1 MTFKELKKKI
11 SGLILSSEQTE
22 LKELLHDKPF
32 WIWDATVHRLEDS
45 RTEGCCCFNHIVGLP
60 IKNKN
65 EKPLFDYEKRLYDA
79 LLIPDYENLLK
90 HNFKHRHLWVKK
102 ATGLGVTEFMLR
114 LMAWL
119 CLKDDSFHNSQMCIV
134 TGPNIEISIKLIRRL
149 KAIFEPKLGVT
160 FQNKE
165 TVIELNGCTI
175 EAYPSNHLDAYR
187 ALDNPKF
194 IFIDEADFFR
204 KGEQE
209 DVRHVSERYIAKSDP
224 YIVMVSTPNAPG
236 GLFETIERETENS
249 CLYKRI
255 CLDYTYGLNRIYSQE
270 EIDKAKASPSFERE
284 YNLKYLGL
292 IGNVFHLKD
301 IEKAMTEYDIENED
315 INYYASKSMGVDP
328 GFGSSAF
335 GIVVT
340 RLVNGKIQ
348 VVFADEYERP
358 DYNEML
364 NKIFGLVTEYDIDHI
379 YVDGSNP
386 EIISNIKR
394 GLGERSR
401 AELYGPL
408 IERARKYGRPLENY
422 MRVIPVHFGREHK
435 ELLAHCKMMLE
446 KDCLEIH
453 PKFDK
458 LRIALRTAIENGE
471 GNLDKEATSHDDVF
485 DAFRLAVKSY
495 TFTNQ

>member
-1 MTFKELKKKI
+1 MTFKDLKKKL
-11 SGLILSSEQTE
+11 SGHQLSSEQTE
-22 LKELLHDKPF
+22 LTELLDEKPF
-32 WIWDATVHRLEDS
+32 WIWDETAHRLEDS
-45 RTEGCCCFNHIVGLP
+45 RTYGYCCFNHIVGLP
-60 IKNKN
+60 TKNKTEN
-65 EKPLFDYEKRLYDA
+65 PLFDYEKKLFDA
-79 LLIPDYENLLK
+79 LLISDCENPLK
-90 HNFKHRHLWVKK
+90 HTFKHKHLWVKK
-102 ATGLGVTEFMLR
+102 ATGLGVTEFVLR
-114 LMAWL
+114 LIAWL
-119 CLKDDSFHNSQMCIV
+119 CLKDNSFSNSQMCIV
-134 TGPNIEISIKLIRRL
+134 TGPNIEIAIKLIKRL
-149 KAIFEPKLGVT
+149 KAIFEPKLGLV
-160 FQNKE
+160 FHSKE

-236 GLFETIERETENS
+236 GLFETIEREPENA
-249 CLYKRI
+249 CIYKRV

-292 IGNVFHLKD
+292 IGNVFHTRD
-301 IEKAMTEYDIENED
+301 IDNTIAEYDIENKP
-315 INYYASKSMGVDP
+315 INEYAVKSMGVDP

-348 VVFADEYERP
+348 IVYADEYQRP

-364 NKIFGLVTEYDIDHI
+364 NKIFGLVTGYGIDHI

-386 EIISNIKR
+386 EIISNLKS
-394 GLGERSR
+394 GLGERSKP
-401 AELYGPL
+401 EQYGPL
-408 IERARKYGRPLENY
+408 IDRARKHGWPLENY
-422 MRVIPVHFGREHK
+422 MKVIPVHFAREHR
-435 ELLAHCKMMLE
+435 ELLAHCKMLLE
-446 KDCLEIH
+446 KACLEIH

-458 LRIALRTAIENGE
+458 LRIALTTAVENGE
-471 GNLDKEATSHDDVF
+471 GILDKESTSHDDVF
-485 DAFRLAVKSY
+485 DAFRLAMKY
-495 TFTNQ
+495 YRFTS

>member
-1 MTFKELKKKI
+1 MTFKDLKKKI
-11 SGLILSSEQTE
+11 SCLRLSSEQTE
-22 LKELLHDKPF
+22 LTEVLRDKPF
-32 WIWDATVHRLEDS
+32 WLWDETAHRLEDS
-45 RTEGCCCFNHIVGLP
+45 RTEGHCCFNHIIGTPL
-60 IKNKN
+60 KNKM
-65 EKPLFDYEKRLYDA
+65 EMPLFDYEKKLYDT
-79 LLIPDYENLLK
+79 LLVSDYENPLK
-90 HNFKHRHLWVKK
+90 LNFKHKHVWVKK

-119 CLKDDSFHNSQMCIV
+119 CLKDNIFRYSQMCIV
-134 TGPNIEISIKLIRRL
+134 TGPNIEIAIKLIKRL
-149 KAIFEPKLGVT
+149 KGIFEPKLGIT
-160 FQNKE
+160 FQSKE
-165 TVIELNGCTI
+165 TVIDLNGCMI

-224 YIVMVSTPNAPG
+224 FIVMVSTPNAPG
-236 GLFETIERETENS
+236 GLFETIERESENN

-255 CLDYTYGLNRIYSQE
+255 CLDYTYGLNKIYSE
-270 EIDKAKASPSFERE
+270 VEIDKAKASPSFERE
-284 YNLKYLGL
+284 YNLKYLGI
-292 IGNVFHLKD
+292 IGNVFHIKD
-301 IEKAMTEYDIENED
+301 IENAMVEYDIESEN
-315 INYYASKSMGVDP
+315 INHYTTKAMGVDP

-348 VVFADEYERP
+348 IVFADEYERP

-364 NKIFGLVTEYDIDHI
+364 DKIFGLIRGYNIDYI

-386 EIISNIKR
+386 EIISNLKR
-394 GLGERSR
+394 GLGERSKPEQY
-401 AELYGPL
+401 AHF
-408 IERARKYGRPLENY
+408 IERARKYRRSLENY

-435 ELLAHCKMMLE
+435 ELLAHCKLMLE
-446 KDCLEIH
+446 KGCIQIH

-471 GNLDKEATSHDDVF
+471 GILDKEATSHDDLF
-485 DAFRLAVKSY
+485 DAFRLSLKYY
-495 TFTNQ
+495 TFTN